1 MSELPPIL
9 NEPEE
14 DKPPVLK
21 SGSNFN
27 PNSPF
32 LSILIAIFGFVAVAL
47 IPELVRELGSFFAD
61 DSDDASPP
69 VQQADSFPPQP
80 LPNPNIP
87 PAELR
92 NRAQSGDVN
101 AQIELG
107 QFFAGLKNV
116 QNSEIQAKRWFVK
129 AANQNHADAQFELGK
144 MYSNEELKYLPP
156 EDVSHLA
163 PLFTNV
169 NPYQGFD
176 LAQGIQESRHWGEHS
191 IASRALAKEWL
202 HKAAAQNHVEAI
214 FELGKLE
221 PGQQVQRFRQA
232 ANLGHGAAQFKLA
245 VLLSTGE
252 EPDSHQ
258 AIELWRKAARGG
270 NADAQN
276 LLGTLHRYGKLVEQD
291 PVIAHAWLKLAADQK
306 HPVAPQ
312 SLKAL
317 EMELTPEQ
325 IAKSAEVAAKLV
337 TAPR

>member
-32 LSILIAIFGFVAVAL
+32 LWILIAIFGFVAVAL
-47 IPELVRELGSFFAD
+47 ISELVKELGSFFAD
-61 DSDDASPP
+61 DSDDAPPP
-69 VQQADSFPPQP
+69 VQQADSFPAQP
-80 LPNPNIP
+80 LPNPNQP
-87 PAELR
+87 PTELVH
-92 NRAQSGDVN
+92 RAQTGDVE
-101 AQIELG
+101 AQLELG
-107 QFFAGLKNV
+107 KFYASKNIWPP
-116 QNSEIQAKRWFVK
+116 EYKAKIWLQK
-129 AANQNHADAQFELGK
+129 AADQGHPGAQFELGK
-144 MYSNEELKYLPP
+144 MYVNEELENLPP

-169 NPYQGFD
+169 NPYIGFD

-221 PGQQVQRFRQA
+221 PGQQAQRFRQA
-232 ANLGHGAAQFKLA
+232 ANLGHGAAQYKLA
-245 VLLSTGE
+245 VLLSTGK
-252 EPDSHQ
+252 EPDTPQ

-291 PVIAHAWLKLAADQK
+291 PIMAHAWLKLAADQK

-317 EMELTPEQ
+317 EMELTTEQ